1 MVRRGRAVD
10 DGEAAGLSSTINVRS
25 RRPEADGRMG
35 DGMMPECLQPFDFVM
50 SERAANVL
58 YMIPAVASVA
68 FVVFT
73 LGFVAFHLI
82 RYDLFPYGSQC
93 LWLAVAALTMLL
105 WFLVFIPRPLPAVLA
120 CALFEVPVFIG
131 VQLLEAVNESDA
143 VPYCLGPAR
152 RRGWLYSFELLG
164 CSLFIAA
171 GGVCVSMFGR
181 FLYSI

>member
-1 MVRRGRAVD
+1 
-10 DGEAAGLSSTINVRS
+10 
-25 RRPEADGRMG
+25 MG

-82 RYDLFPYGSQC
+82 RYDLFPYESQC

-105 WFLVFIPRPLPAVLA
+105 WFLVFIPRPLPAVA
-120 CALFEVPVFIG
+120 FGFLFAVSVVAVMWVVPAICHSS
-131 VQLLEAVNESDA
+131 AAPDW
-143 VPYCLGPAR
+143 VPYVTG
-152 RRGWLYSFELLG
+152 RGWLYAFELLG
-164 CSLFIAA
+164 GSVFILIC
-171 GGVCVSMFGR
+171 GVYVSVFGR
-181 FLYSI
+181 ICYAI